1 MSTLKSTFKF
11 VKNPFAPLLNKLPPM
26 PSQPPTHQAHR
37 STLLQLSALI
47 GIAVALHFS
56 IANALIAG
64 FAFAIFVLKAII
76 IFKKFSPPPKLI
88 LMILTIA
95 SLGMV
100 IYVYGGWNGQ
110 RAGISF
116 LILLVALKFLE
127 SESLRD
133 YYVVCLLLYFLAAS
147 SFLFNSSI
155 VNILL
160 VVAYTIA
167 TTGILLQI
175 SNPAK
180 VPLKNTLGMSA
191 SMVAKALPL
200 AILLFFFFPRIQG
213 SFGFLPSTDAGGNS
227 TSLSDSLVAGE
238 LASSAF
244 NNELAFRVEFV
255 NGITPNQEQLYWR
268 VKTMPVE
275 DRFQWRVT
283 EPEPQDYIGAPT
295 NTDNSTII
303 KGEWEYSILH
313 EQSTDRYLPYL
324 DYLSSKD
331 RGRRLRDFSVYM
343 PRIAPDAFSY
353 AGSSSANSFAEFS
366 QPQNR
371 QTLLQVSSNPNAKM
385 QLLLNTWRD
394 GAPSDAEIV
403 NRVYDYFKSQP
414 FEYTLTPR
422 ALDDLD
428 PFNDFMFNSQSGY
441 CEHYAS
447 AFTIIMRSLNI
458 PSRVVVGYQGGSRV
472 NDGQFIEVR
481 YSDAHAWSEVWV
493 DGQWRRVDPT
503 ATISPERVNLGMEAF
518 MELWDSG
525 LLGSNDTGLAL
536 ENLLNPTGA
545 SKWLKQIGDSWKSAS
560 YQWNKWIVNYDFNAQ
575 RQLLKKLGMNHHNSV
590 TTLVSIMSIGGITLL
605 LFYFWQL
612 VPKKVES
619 DPLQRVYLSFI
630 HKFKR
635 HKVYK
640 KPSETPLEFSQR
652 LGFLFPS
659 NEKDIDQITN
669 QYYQL
674 RYSINRGNS
683 QSDIKQFKNLVARFK
698 PKKELASR

>member
-1 MSTLKSTFKF
+1 MATLA
-11 VKNPFAPLLNKLPPM
+11 NPLKLLIKPLAPLLSKLPPM

-37 STLLQLSALI
+37 STLLQLSVLI

-64 FAFAIFVLKAII
+64 FGFAIFILKVVI
-76 IFKKFSPPPKLI
+76 IFKKLSPPPKLI

-127 SESLRD
+127 SEALRD

-155 VNILL
+155 VNISL

-180 VPLKNTLGMSA
+180 IPLKSTLGMSV

-213 SFGFLPSTDAGGNS
+213 NFGFFPSSDAGNTA

-255 NGITPNQEQLYWR
+255 DGITPNQEELYWR
-268 VKTMPVE
+268 VKTMSVE

-283 EPEPQDYIGAPT
+283 EPEPEDYLSATSSIE
-295 NTDNSTII
+295 NSTAIA
-303 KGEWEYSILH
+303 GEWAYAILH

-324 DYLSSKD
+324 DYLTSKD

-353 AGSSSANSFAEFS
+353 AGSSTANSYAEFS
-366 QPQNR
+366 KPLNR
-371 QTLLQVSSNPNAKM
+371 QTLLQVSSSPNAKM
-385 QLLLNTWRD
+385 QLLLNTWRE
-394 GAPSDAEIV
+394 GAGSNAEMV
-403 NRVYDYFKSQP
+403 ERVYDYFKSQP

-481 YSDAHAWSEVWV
+481 YSDAHAWSEVWI

-503 ATISPERVNLGMEAF
+503 ATISPERINLGMEAL

-525 LLGSNDTGLAL
+525 LLGSNDTGFAL
-536 ENLLNPTGA
+536 ENLLNPTGV
-545 SKWLKQIGDSWKSAS
+545 SKWLKKIGDSWKSAS
-560 YQWNKWIVNYDFNAQ
+560 YQWNKWVVNYDFNTQ
-575 RQLLKKLGMNHHNSV
+575 RQLLAKLGMDNKNSLAM
-590 TTLVSIMSIGGITLL
+590 LVSIMSLGGITLL

-612 VPKKVES
+612 VPKPVERN
-619 DPLQRVYLSFI
+619 PVQRAYLKFV

-635 HKVYK
+635 HKIYK
-640 KPSETPLEFSQR
+640 RPSETPLEFSRR
-652 LGFLFPS
+652 LRSSFPS
-659 NEKDIDQITN
+659 NQTDIEQITN

-674 RYSINRGNS
+674 RYSIDSGDS
-683 QSDIKQFKNLVARFK
+683 QSDIKQFKNIIARFK
-698 PKKELASR
+698 PKKN

>member
-1 MSTLKSTFKF
+1 MTILRNPLKLL
-11 VKNPFAPLLNKLPPM
+11 KNPLAPLLSKLPPM

-37 STLLQLSALI
+37 STLLQLSLLI

-56 IANALIAG
+56 IANTLIAG
-64 FAFAIFVLKAII
+64 FAFI
-76 IFKKFSPPPKLI
+76 IFALKTVIVFKNLSSPPKLI

-100 IYVYGGWNGQ
+100 IYVYGGWSGQ

-133 YYVVCLLLYFLAAS
+133 YYVVCLLLYFLSAS
-147 SFLFNSSI
+147 SFLFDSSI
-155 VNILL
+155 LNISL

-167 TTGILLQI
+167 TTSILLQI

-180 VPLKNTLGMSA
+180 LPLKSTLGMSA

-213 SFGFLPSTDAGGNS
+213 SFGFLPSSDAGS
-227 TSLSDSLVAGE
+227 SATSLSDSLVAGE

-244 NNELAFRVEFV
+244 NNELAFRVEFE
-255 NGITPNQEQLYWR
+255 NGVTPSQEQLYWR
-268 VKTMPVE
+268 VKTMPIE
-275 DRFQWRVT
+275 SRFQWQVIKPSAHDFVRSLKKQDDPVT
-283 EPEPQDYIGAPT
+283 V
-295 NTDNSTII
+295 
-303 KGEWEYSILH
+303 KGEWEYTILH

-324 DYLSSKD
+324 DYLKNSE
-331 RGRRLRDFSVYM
+331 RGIPLRDYSVYM
-343 PRIAPDAFSY
+343 PRLALDAFSY
-353 AGSSSANSFAEFS
+353 AGNSSADSFAEFA
-366 QPQNR
+366 QPVDR
-371 QTLLQVSSNPNAKM
+371 QAFLQVSSRPNAKM
-385 QLLLNTWRD
+385 QLLLNTWRE
-394 GAPSDAEIV
+394 GASSDAEMV
-403 NRVYDYFKSQP
+403 NTVYDYFKSQP

-428 PFNDFMFNSQSGY
+428 PFNDFMFESQSGY

-447 AFTIIMRSLNI
+447 AFTIIMRSLGI

-472 NDGQFIEVR
+472 NNGQFLEVR

-503 ATISPERVNLGMEAF
+503 ATISPERINLGMNAL

-545 SKWLKQIGDSWKSAS
+545 SKWFKKIGDSWKTAS

-575 RQLLKKLGMNHHNSV
+575 RQLLAKLGVDHHNSV
-590 TTLVSIMSIGGITLL
+590 TTLVSIMFLGAITLL

-612 VPKKVES
+612 VPQAVKR
-619 DPLQRVYLSFI
+619 DPLQVHYLKFI
-630 HKFKR
+630 RKFKP

-640 KPSETPLEFSQR
+640 NPSETPKEFAQR
-652 LGFLFPS
+652 LSSMFPS
-659 NEKDIDQITN
+659 DADNIEQITN

-674 RYSINRGNS
+674 RYSVTGGDSEN
-683 QSDIKQFKNLVARFK
+683 DIKQFKNLIKRFK
-698 PKKELASR
+698 PKKTS